1 MDTTILFSDV
11 ATAYATYRPSYPKEI
26 YLVLQSLVPTP
37 AAAVDVAAGTGI
49 FSRGLQESGYRVTAV
64 EPNTSMR
71 AELEKASSSAPF
83 TVVAGTAEATGIP
96 AHSTDLITM
105 AQAFHWVDPE
115 ATRTEFQR
123 IGTTTCITAI
133 VWNSRNF
140 KETAFMRDYKA
151 LLDDYAPAYRTMKN
165 HWSKLDDRVKAFFQE
180 RYDYHK
186 AANII
191 PINEN
196 EMIGN
201 LLSLSYAPP
210 SATTEQDLF
219 IQQARNIFAR
229 HQSDGKVLF
238 DLTTHLYTGNLT

>member
-1 MDTTILFSDV
+1 M
-11 ATAYATYRPSYPKEI
+11 
-26 YLVLQSLVPTP
+26 QSLVPTP

-140 KETAFMRDYKA
+140 TETAFMRDYKA
-151 LLDDYAPAYRTMKN
+151 LLDDYAPAYRSMKN
-165 HWSKLDDRVKAFFQE
+165 HWSNLDDRVKAFFQE

-210 SATTEQDLF
+210 SATPEQDLF